1 MVDASLVATDALVR
15 SYLDMAVEVPS
26 NQDRSVVRHEL
37 DRLLYPW
44 PADELQHDLG
54 RYHFVVVHHLVEV
67 RRLYAALVALPQ
79 VFVLAE
85 VIEDEPDDDV
95 ALPHANDSTRLED
108 GWLLDSYEGA
118 GPIAHVFHQV
128 LVLEGAVS
136 DPEVVDTDGFI
147 IVQNDVVLDQ
157 AVVL

>member
-1 MVDASLVATDALVR
+1 
-15 SYLDMAVEVPS
+15 MAVEVPS
-26 NQDRSVVRHEL
+26 NQNRSVVRHEL
-37 DRLLYPW
+37 DGLLYPW
-44 PADELQHDLG
+44 STDELQHDLG
-54 RYHFVVVHHLVEV
+54 RYHLVVVHHLVEV
-67 RRLYAALVALPQ
+67 WRLYADLVALPQ

-85 VIEDEPDDDV
+85 VIKDEPYDDV
-95 ALPHANDSTRLED
+95 ALADANDSTRLED
-108 GWLLDSYEGA
+108 SRLLDSYEGA
-118 GPIAHVFHQV
+118 RPITHVFHQV